1 LVTKKVS
8 IVLRPQMMIAEI
20 NTKDR
25 IRQKAD
31 ELFMRYGL
39 RSVSMDDI
47 ANSLGISKKTI
58 YQFFADKNELVD
70 AVLEETLSYN
80 KQNCDRN
87 RTGSTNAVDE
97 IFLSMDVVEQL
108 FRNMHPSVIF
118 DMQKYHPQ
126 AFSRFLKHKN
136 EYLYNTVSKNLERGI
151 KEELYRREIDIEIL
165 SRFRVESM
173 LISFNPEFY
182 IGQKHNLAEVEHQLL
197 EHFLFGIASLKGH
210 KLILKYQQDRLKKQQ
225 KK

>member
-1 LVTKKVS
+1 
-8 IVLRPQMMIAEI
+8 MMIIEI

-70 AVLEETLSYN
+70 AVLEETLSFN

-87 RTGSTNAVDE
+87 RSGSANAVEE
-97 IFLSMDVVEQL
+97 IFLSMDIADQI

-136 EYLYNTVSKNLERGI
+136 EYLYNIVFKNLERGI
-151 KEELYRREIDIEIL
+151 KEDLYRPEINSEIL

-173 LISFNPEFY
+173 LMSFNPEFY
-182 IGQKHNLAEVEHQLL
+182 IGQKHNVAEVERQLL
-197 EHFLFGIASLKGH
+197 EHFLYGIASLKGH
-210 KLILKYQQDRLKKQQ
+210 KLILKYQQERLKKQH

>member
-1 LVTKKVS
+1 
-8 IVLRPQMMIAEI
+8 MMITEI
-20 NTKDR
+20 NTRGR

-70 AVLEETLSYN
+70 AVLEETLDYN
-80 KQNCDRN
+80 KRNCEKN
-87 RTGSTNAVDE
+87 RSEAVNAIEEV
-97 IFLSMDVVEQL
+97 FMSMEMIEQM
-108 FRNMHPSVIF
+108 FRHMHPSVIY

-136 EYLYNTVSKNLERGI
+136 DFLYNINTKNLERGI
-151 KEELYRREIDIEIL
+151 KEELYRAEIDIDIM
-165 SRFRVESM
+165 SRYRVESM
-173 LISFNPEFY
+173 MIPFNPEFFSR
-182 IGQKHNLAEVEHQLL
+182 QKNNLAEVEQQLI
-197 EHFLFGIASLKGH
+197 EHYLFGIASLKGH
-210 KLILKYQQDRLKKQQ
+210 KLILKYQQERLKKQH

>member
-1 LVTKKVS
+1 
-8 IVLRPQMMIAEI
+8 MMIAEI

-47 ANSLGISKKTI
+47 ANALGISKKTI

-70 AVLEETLSYN
+70 AVLEETLSFS

-87 RTGSTNAVDE
+87 RSASANAVEE
-97 IFLSMDVVEQL
+97 IFLSMDVADQI

-136 EYLYNTVSKNLERGI
+136 EYLYNIVFKNLERGI
-151 KEELYRREIDIEIL
+151 KEELYRPEINTEIL

-173 LISFNPEFY
+173 LLSFNPEFY
-182 IGQKHNLAEVEHQLL
+182 ISQKHNVAEVERQLL
-197 EHFLFGIASLKGH
+197 EHFLYGVASLKGH
-210 KLILKYQQDRLKKQQ
+210 KFILKYQQDRLKKHQ

>member
-1 LVTKKVS
+1 
-8 IVLRPQMMIAEI
+8 MITAEI

-70 AVLEETLSYN
+70 TVVEEALN
-80 KQNCDRN
+80 DHKQKCDE
-87 RTGSTNAVDE
+87 TTKVSQNAVEE
-97 IFLSMDVVEQL
+97 IVLSMERIEHM
-108 FRNMHPSVIF
+108 FSNMHPSVMY

-126 AFSRFLKHKN
+126 AFARFLKHKN
-136 EYLYNTVSKNLERGI
+136 DYLYNVISKNLERGI
-151 KEELYRREIDIEIL
+151 YEELYRSEIDIEIM
-165 SRFRVESM
+165 SRYRVESM
-173 LISFNPEFY
+173 MMPFNPEFY
-182 IGQKHNLAEVEHQLL
+182 SRSRHNLGEVERQLV
-197 EHFLFGIASLKGH
+197 EHYLFGIASLKGH
-210 KLILKYQQDRLKKQQ
+210 KLILKYQQDRLKKQH

>member
-1 LVTKKVS
+1 
-8 IVLRPQMMIAEI
+8 MIITEI
-20 NTKDR
+20 NTRER

-58 YQFFADKNELVD
+58 YQFYADKNELVD
-70 AVLEETLSYN
+70 AVLAEILDEN
-80 KQNCDRN
+80 KKNCDADRKEAQ
-87 RTGSTNAVDE
+87 NAAQEV
-97 IFLSMDVVEQL
+97 FLSMDRIEQL
-108 FRNMHPSVIF
+108 FHDMHPSLIY

-126 AFSRFLKHKN
+126 AFARFLKHKN
-136 EYLYNTVSKNLERGI
+136 EYLYNIIRKNLERGI
-151 KEELYRREIDIEIL
+151 QEELYRPEVDIEIMT
-165 SRFRVESM
+165 RFRIESM
-173 LISFNPEFY
+173 MIPFNPEFY
-182 IGQKHNLAEVEHQLL
+182 SRPKHNLAGVEQQLI
-197 EHFLFGIASLKGH
+197 EHYLFGLASLKGH

>member
-1 LVTKKVS
+1 
-8 IVLRPQMMIAEI
+8 MMIAEI

-70 AVLEETLSYN
+70 AVLEETLSFS
-80 KQNCDRN
+80 KQNCDKIK
-87 RTGSTNAVDE
+87 STSGNAVEE
-97 IFLSMDVVEQL
+97 IFLSMDIAEKI
-108 FRNMHPSVIF
+108 FRNMHPSVLY

-126 AFSRFLKHKN
+126 AFARFLKHKN
-136 EYLYNTVSKNLERGI
+136 EYLYNVVSKNLERGI
-151 KEELYRREIDIEIL
+151 REDLYRPEIDIEIL

-173 LISFNPEFY
+173 VMSFSPEFY
-182 IGQKHNLAEVEHQLL
+182 IGQKHSVAEVEQQLI

-210 KLILKYQQDRLKKQQ
+210 KMILKYQQDRQKKQH